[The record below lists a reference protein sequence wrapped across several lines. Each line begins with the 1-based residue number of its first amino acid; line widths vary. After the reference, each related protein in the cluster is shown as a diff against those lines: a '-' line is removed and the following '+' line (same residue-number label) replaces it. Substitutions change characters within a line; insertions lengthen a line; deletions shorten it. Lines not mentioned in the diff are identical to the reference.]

1 MTFSALASVS
11 ALLLLTGS
19 ALAGDA
25 ERGRQKAETCLG
37 CHGQTGN
44 SEVEQTP
51 SLAGHPAA
59 YSTVQLILFRDKL
72 RRSEQMVP
80 FAEGLTDDDIEDL
93 AAYFET
99 LKPSPPEPVSNAAL
113 AAAGKRVADA
123 NHCGSCHLP
132 DYSGREQM
140 PRLAG
145 QREDYLLK
153 ALRDYKAGERPG
165 LDGRMTEVLYH
176 LSDQDLQAVSH
187 YLAHLR

>member
-1 MTFSALASVS
+1 
-11 ALLLLTGS
+11 
-19 ALAGDA
+19 
-25 ERGRQKAETCLG
+25 
-37 CHGQTGN
+37 
-44 SEVEQTP
+44 
-51 SLAGHPAA
+51 
-59 YSTVQLILFRDKL
+59 
-72 RRSEQMVP
+72 MVP

-99 LKPSPPEPVSNAAL
+99 LKPLPPEPTTNAKL
-113 AAAGKRVADA
+113 AAEGKGIADA

-176 LSDQDLQAVSH
+176 LSDQDLQALSH
-187 YLAHLR
+187 YLAHYR